1 MGACFHSSKSKSEF
15 NYTEKKT
22 QINNHGVEVGK
33 KEGPT
38 LEEEKKFEDFEEWEG
53 S

>member
-15 NYTEKKT
+15 NHTEKKT

-33 KEGPT
+33 KEAQT